1 MRKAKN
7 IFANID
13 KGSVFLYMLLILF
26 GWINIYASQYND
38 DISFAIDLTSRYG
51 KQFIFMIIACF
62 VAFLILIIDWKF
74 FYSLSYLFYISIIL
88 LLISILFQGSI
99 IGGSTSWFELG
110 PFKFQPSEFAKFTT
124 ALALAKYYNNIHFK
138 KISSLNKIKTYSI
151 ILLPFLLI
159 ILQNDLGTALVF
171 TSFVLVLYREG
182 LSGNILIFGLAI
194 GILFIMTLLI
204 EKLLLATILG
214 GVIIVLILLFRKKKK
229 EIIALTSIFIIS
241 ISFIFSVSYIFNDI
255 LGPHHRTRINVLL
268 GKEIDPQGA
277 GYNLIQSKIAI
288 GSGGLLGKGFL
299 NGTQTRFDFV
309 PEQSTDFIFC
319 TIGEEWGFIGSLLFM
334 ILYVGL
340 LLRILFLAERQRSN
354 FSRIYGYSV
363 CTILFMHFVIN
374 IGMTIGLLPV
384 IGIPL
389 PFISYGGSSLIG
401 FTILL
406 FIFLNL
412 DSYRLQILR

>member
-13 KGSVFLYMLLILF
+13 KVSILLYVLLILF
-26 GWINIYASQYND
+26 GITNIYASQYND
-38 DISFAIDLTSRYG
+38 DVSLIFNLSSRYG
-51 KQFIFMIIACF
+51 KQLLFICVSFF

-74 FYSLSYLFYISIIL
+74 FYSLTYLFYGVIIL
-88 LLISILFQGSI
+88 LLISVLFK
-99 IGGSTSWFELG
+99 GGVTSGATSWFELG
-110 PFKFQPSEFAKFTT
+110 AFKFQPSEFAKFAT
-124 ALALAKYYNNIHFK
+124 ALAVSRYYNNIHIK
-138 KISSLNKIKTYSI
+138 KISLLEKLKTYSI

-159 ILQNDLGTALVF
+159 ILQNDLGTALVYAAF
-171 TSFVLVLYREG
+171 ILVLYREG
-182 LSGNILIFGLAI
+182 MSGNILIFGLI
-194 GILFIMTLLI
+194 VGILFIMTLLI
-204 EKLLLATILG
+204 EKLLLTSLVG
-214 GVIIVLILLFRKKKK
+214 GVIILLFMFSQKKKK
-229 EIIALTSIFIIS
+229 EIAALIGIFIIS
-241 ISFIFSVSYIFNDI
+241 ITFIFSVNYIFNDV
-255 LGPHHRTRINVLL
+255 LSAHHRTRINVLL

-299 NGTQTRFDFV
+299 KGTQTRFDFV

-319 TIGEEWGFIGSLLFM
+319 TIGEEWGFMGSLLFVV
-334 ILYVGL
+334 IFVGL
-340 LLRILFLAERQRSN
+340 LLRVIFLAERQRSN

-363 CTILFMHFVIN
+363 ATILFIHFVIN
-374 IGMTIGLLPV
+374 IGMTIGLVPV

-389 PFISYGGSSLIG
+389 PFISYGGSSLVG